1 VKEGL
6 EESLAVIEKLDKPV
20 VAYKVLGAGRIR
32 PKDTLPYVF
41 KRLLPKD
48 GICVGVFP
56 KKRNEIAE
64 NCSLTSQLS
73 RRTA

>member
-1 VKEGL
+1 M
-6 EESLAVIEKLDKPV
+6 IEKLEKPV
-20 VAYKVLGAGRIR
+20 MAYKVLGAGRIL

-41 KRLLPKD
+41 SRLKTKD

-64 NCSLTSQLS
+64 NSSLTRKLS
-73 RRTA
+73 LETA